1 MIKKILIISLLVVF
15 IASGIVVPLPAYAF
29 TPIPI
34 SATSAVLMDSST
46 NQLLYAKNLNMKRA
60 PASTTKLLTALVV
73 LDQLDLNSVVTVPQF
88 AEGVE
93 PSKIH
98 LKWGE
103 KYRTRDLVKAT
114 LINSANDAAETLA
127 VAAAGSSPEFAN
139 LMNKKARSLGC
150 RDSHFV
156 RASGLPA
163 EDQYSTALDMALI
176 MQAARKN
183 QFLFDTLKTKTTT
196 ITSLDG
202 RRIFL
207 KNHNKMLLRGNNE
220 VIGKTGW
227 TRTAKHCFVGQIKL
241 FGRKAI
247 ISILGSRSAWKDLR
261 TIMRYQFGSG
271 AGIAQT
277 RKSGAASPA
286 NENKKLQM
294 ALRRAG
300 YYSGPVNGKFG
311 PATKLALKQFQ
322 KAKGLTADGIP
333 GELTRKALSN
343 YY

>member
-241 FGRKAI
+241 FGRKAGRPGRTSGPLCA
-247 ISILGSRSAWKDLR
+247 ISSDPVLELLKPGSRVRPRPQMKTKNCRWLSAGQGTTPAR
-261 TIMRYQFGSG
+261 SMGSS
-271 AGIAQT
+271 ARPQNLL
-277 RKSGAASPA
+277 SSSF
-286 NENKKLQM
+286 KKL
-294 ALRRAG
+294 
-300 YYSGPVNGKFG
+300 K
-311 PATKLALKQFQ
+311 
-322 KAKGLTADGIP
+322 D
-333 GELTRKALSN
+333 
-343 YY
+343 